1 MRNVELPLEQKTAGI
16 DVVTQQELKEAS
28 LPQAPARS
36 HRSQRLLPLA
46 VFGGMVLAIVLLDA
60 VLPLSGLWFN
70 DVLLSRAGTWSLLP
84 TQALFPSWSIIP
96 LQPVP
101 TDPAIPSPPVAWLEV
116 VLFLTVLTSL
126 FLLYLYALARLPA
139 LISRRYVVLSTVA
152 LGLLYALIPVV
163 TSPDLFSYLI
173 YARMGVIYHL
183 NPLTTLPTQIHYD
196 VTYPYL
202 YWIDQPSAYG
212 PTWAAITCFL
222 QWLALPL
229 AGANNLVLPLLLLR
243 LLGLAT
249 HLGSA
254 LLIWSISGYLQ
265 PARDEDQHRQRRHVL
280 ATLAFAWNP
289 LLLFEAAV
297 NAHNDSTLLFLILL
311 ALWLLVRGRPV
322 LLLYSLVTV
331 LFALAACLKIN
342 TVLLFPGLLLLLWG
356 RGLPLRQIALCLGLY
371 LSCIVL
377 LYAPFWNGGAILDVL
392 RVNPSASRNINTL
405 AEFLGQFYNALI
417 VSHFEMTIPIIG
429 SPGERL
435 THTLSMGL
443 FVLCYLWLC
452 WQALRHPWRLR
463 TASGLIQWLALV
475 WLLYCAVGTP
485 WFWPWYLVTF
495 FGFYALLEASGE
507 SRRWPLTLVR
517 WRGLAMLRR
526 PLPFR
531 LLSLTMLMLY
541 CSYAWALH
549 GAFVPFLPGFKLA
562 YLRGPCAWLLPLFL
576 TWLIDR
582 LAGRARLGLS
592 SQATGRPDFPPA
604 ALFIQRLS
612 QPYRLLLQI
621 GASEQREERQP
632 SSSME

>member
-1 MRNVELPLEQKTAGI
+1 MILG
-16 DVVTQQELKEAS
+16 
-28 LPQAPARS
+28 
-36 HRSQRLLPLA
+36 
-46 VFGGMVLAIVLLDA
+46 IVLLDA

-84 TQALFPSWSIIP
+84 TQALFPTWSIIP

-101 TDPAIPSPPVAWLEV
+101 SDPLIPSAPLAWLEIA
-116 VLFLTVLTSL
+116 LFLAVLTAL
-126 FLLYLYALARLPA
+126 FLLYLYALAKLPT
-139 LISRRYVVLSTVA
+139 LISRRYVMLSTTA

-183 NPLTTLPTQIHYD
+183 NPLTTLPTQIQYD
-196 VTYPYL
+196 AVYPYL

-243 LLGLAT
+243 LLGLAA

-254 LLIWSISGYLQ
+254 LLIWSISGFLQ
-265 PARDEDQHRQRRHVL
+265 PERDAPQNGQQRRVL

-311 ALWLLVRGRPV
+311 GLWLLVRGKPV
-322 LLLYSLVTV
+322 LLLYSLVIV
-331 LFALAACLKIN
+331 LLALAACLKIN
-342 TVLLFPGLLLLLWG
+342 TVLLFPGLLLLLRS
-356 RGLPLRQIALCLGLY
+356 RGLSFSQLAFCSGLY
-371 LSCIVL
+371 VCCIVL
-377 LYAPFWNGGAILDVL
+377 LYAPFWDGGAVLEVL

-405 AEFLGQFYNALI
+405 AECLGQLYNAVI
-417 VSHFEMTIPIIG
+417 VSHFEVTIPIIG
-429 SPGERL
+429 SPGEHL

-443 FVLCYLWLC
+443 FAVCYLWLC
-452 WQALRHPWRLR
+452 WRALRHSWRIR
-463 TASGLIQWLALV
+463 SVRGLIQWLALV
-475 WLLYCAVGTP
+475 WLLYCAIGTP

-495 FGFYALLEASGE
+495 FGLYALLEASGD
-507 SRRWPLTLVR
+507 SKRWPLTLVR
-517 WRGLAMLRR
+517 WRGLAGLRR

-531 LLSLTMLMLY
+531 FLSLTMLMLY
-541 CSYAWALH
+541 SSYAWALH

-562 YLRGPCAWLLPLFL
+562 YLRGPGAWLLPLLL
-576 TWLIDR
+576 TWLADQIASRAGLETSSATAWR
-582 LAGRARLGLS
+582 LLPRLI
-592 SQATGRPDFPPA
+592 PA
-604 ALFIQRLS
+604 PAVALVQRLS
-612 QPYRLLLQI
+612 QPYRLRLQP
-621 GASEQREERQP
+621 GAQERYGQKEETLQ
-632 SSSME
+632 S

>member
-1 MRNVELPLEQKTAGI
+1 MRNVELPLEQKTAEA
-16 DVVTQQELKEAS
+16 DVIAQQEFKEEGLS
-28 LPQAPARS
+28 QSPERP
-36 HRSQRLLPLA
+36 HRSQRFLLLA
-46 VFGGMVLAIVLLDA
+46 VFGGMILAIVLLDA

-70 DVLLSRAGTWSLLP
+70 DALLSRAGTWSLLP
-84 TQALFPSWSIIP
+84 TQALFPNWSITP

-101 TDPAIPSPPVAWLEV
+101 IDPAIPSPPLAWLEII
-116 VLFLTVLTSL
+116 LFLTVLTTL

-139 LISRRYVVLSTVA
+139 LISRRHVMLSTVA
-152 LGLLYALIPVV
+152 LGLFYALFPVV

-183 NPLTTLPTQIHYD
+183 NPLTTLPTQIQYD
-196 VTYPYL
+196 ATYPYL

-229 AGANNLVLPLLLLR
+229 AGANNLLLPLLLLR

-249 HLGSA
+249 HLGST

-265 PARDEDQHRQRRHVL
+265 PAHAEDQPGQRRRAL

-311 ALWLLVRGRPV
+311 ALWLLVRGKPV
-322 LLLYSLVTV
+322 LLLYSLVTI

-356 RGLPLRQIALCLGLY
+356 RGVPLRQIAFCLGLY
-371 LSCIVL
+371 IGCIVL
-377 LYAPFWNGGAILDVL
+377 LYAPFWDSGAVLDVL
-392 RVNPSASRNINTL
+392 RVNPSASRNINTI
-405 AEFLGQFYNALI
+405 AEFLGQFYNAAI
-417 VSHFEMTIPIIG
+417 VSHFEVTIPIIG

-435 THTLSMGL
+435 THTLSMGI
-443 FVLCYLWLC
+443 FALCYFWLC
-452 WQALRHPWRLR
+452 WRALRHSWRIR
-463 TASGLIQWLALV
+463 TPGGLIQWLALV
-475 WLLYCAVGTP
+475 WLLYCAIGTP

-495 FGFYALLEASGE
+495 FGLYALLEASGA

-517 WRGLAMLRR
+517 WRGAATLRR

-541 CSYAWALH
+541 GSYAWALH
-549 GAFVPFLPGFKLA
+549 GAFMPFLPGFKLA
-562 YLRGPCAWLLPLFL
+562 YLRGPCAWLLPLVL
-576 TWLIDR
+576 TWLLDR
-582 LAGRARLGLS
+582 LARRSNLGLGLP
-592 SQATGRPDFPPA
+592 ATGRSHSPPV
-604 ALFIQRLS
+604 ALLIQRLS
-612 QPYRLLLQI
+612 RPYRLLLQSS
-621 GASEQREERQP
+621 ATEQREDRLSP
-632 SSSME
+632 SSME

>member
-1 MRNVELPLEQKTAGI
+1 M
-16 DVVTQQELKEAS
+16 QQEM
-28 LPQAPARS
+28 P
-36 HRSQRLLPLA
+36 HRRRRLLPFA
-46 VFGGMVLAIVLLDA
+46 VFGGMILGIVLLDA
-60 VLPLSGLWFN
+60 VLPLSGLWFS
-70 DVLLSRAGTWSLLP
+70 DVLLSRAGTWPLLP
-84 TQALFPSWSIIP
+84 TQALFPTWSIIP

-101 TDPAIPSPPVAWLEV
+101 TNPTIPPAPLAWLEI
-116 VLFLTVLTSL
+116 VLFLAVLTTL
-126 FLLYLYALARLPA
+126 FLLYLYALVTLPA
-139 LISRRYVVLSTVA
+139 VISRRYVILSTA
-152 LGLLYALIPVV
+152 AFGLLYALIPVV

-196 VTYPYL
+196 AAYPYL

-229 AGANNLVLPLLLLR
+229 AGSNNLVLPLLLLR

-254 LLIWSISGYLQ
+254 LLIWSISGFLQ
-265 PARDEDQHRQRRHVL
+265 SERDAHQKGEQRRVL

-297 NAHNDSTLLFLILL
+297 NAHNDSTLLFFILL
-311 ALWLLVRGRPV
+311 AIWLLVRGKPV
-322 LLLYSLVTV
+322 LLLYSLVIL

-342 TVLLFPGLLLLLWG
+342 TVLLFPGLLLLLWS
-356 RGLPLRQIALCLGLY
+356 RGLSLSQLAFCLGLY
-371 LSCIVL
+371 VGCIVL
-377 LYAPFWNGGAILDVL
+377 LYAPFWDGGAVLEVL

-405 AEFLGQFYNALI
+405 AEFFGQFYNALI
-417 VSHFEMTIPIIG
+417 VSHFEVTIPIIG

-435 THTLSMGL
+435 THTLSMSL
-443 FVLCYLWLC
+443 FGICYLWLC
-452 WQALRHPWRLR
+452 WRALRHSWRIR
-463 TASGLIQWLALV
+463 SVRGLIQWLALV
-475 WLLYCAVGTP
+475 WLLYCAIGTP

-495 FGFYALLEASGE
+495 FGLYALLEASGD

-517 WRGLAMLRR
+517 WRGLAGLRR

-541 CSYAWALH
+541 GSYAWALH

-562 YLRGPCAWLLPLFL
+562 YLRGLGAWLLPLLL
-576 TWLIDR
+576 TWLTDR
-582 LAGRARLGLS
+582 VANRVGLDSGAATTERL
-592 SQATGRPDFPPA
+592 FPRLIPTPA
-604 ALFIQRLS
+604 VALVQRLS
-612 QPYRLLLQI
+612 QPYRLLLQTDTQ
-621 GASEQREERQP
+621 EKYRQEKEKLR
-632 SSSME
+632 S